1 MGRVPLYGRVGDPGD
16 EDDGDD
22 GERDHAGCGSLDL
35 AADVAA
41 GVGAVA
47 ESQDVDR
54 AERGHERDEREHMNM
69 IGLKRQ
75 RT

>member
-1 MGRVPLYGRVGDPGD
+1 MHGVALDGGVGDPGNDD
-16 EDDGDD
+16 EGDD
-22 GERDHAGCGSLDL
+22 GESDHAGCVLEL
-35 AADVAA
+35 TADIAA

-47 ESQDVDR
+47 QGQDVDR
-54 AERGHERDEREHMNM
+54 AEGGHEGDEREHVYM